1 MRFSEAMTMTEGSDG
16 RFTVTFDRSWW
27 VVSGPNGGII
37 VALLVRAAQARLG
50 TRKCVRT
57 VTTHFL
63 AAPTEGLAEI
73 EVSVD
78 RLGRVAGFATV
89 RMLQDGRNIATALV
103 ATAEL
108 PSPLHEWEQ
117 RRFPD
122 LPALNDTWV
131 MSSESVDV
139 PLHRRWDQRWG
150 LGVPGVPETST
161 IVGGYEAGGWLR
173 LSEPEPYDE
182 AVLAAMSDAWVP
194 AAMVHSGL
202 PIHTPTLELT
212 VHFRTDPR
220 TIELSADS
228 YCAVVFRQLSG
239 REGFLDESGEIWSP
253 DGQLLVLSRQIGI
266 LLPMPDGVTGERKFE
281 RL

>member
-1 MRFSEAMTMTEGSDG
+1 M
-16 RFTVTFDRSWW
+16 
-27 VVSGPNGGII
+27 
-37 VALLVRAAQARLG
+37 ALLVRAAQARLG
-50 TRKCVRT
+50 TEKCVRT

-63 AAPTEGLAEI
+63 AAPTEGMAEI

-78 RLGRVAGFATV
+78 RLGRIAGFATV
-89 RMLQDGRNIATALV
+89 RMLQDGRNIATALI

-117 RRFPD
+117 RCFPD
-122 LPALNDTWV
+122 LPALEDTWV
-131 MSSESVDV
+131 MSSESADV
-139 PLHRRWDQRWG
+139 PLRRRWDQRWG
-150 LGVPGVPETST
+150 LGVPGIPETST
-161 IVGGYEAGGWLR
+161 VDGGYEAGGWLR

-194 AAMVHSGL
+194 AVMVHSGL
-202 PIHTPTLELT
+202 PVHTPTLELT

-220 TIELSADS
+220 TIDLSADS

-253 DGQLLVLSRQIGI
+253 DGQLLVLARQIGI
-266 LLPMPDGVTGERKFE
+266 LLPVPDGVSIERKFE

>member
-1 MRFSEAMTMTEGSDG
+1 MRFSEAMTMTEGGDG

-50 TRKCVRT
+50 TQRCVRT

-63 AAPTEGLAEI
+63 AVPTEGSAEI

-89 RMLQDGRNIATALV
+89 RMVQDGRNIATALV
-103 ATAEL
+103 ATAEV
-108 PSPLHEWEQ
+108 PSSLHEWEQ

-122 LPALNDTWV
+122 LPALDDTWI

-150 LGVPGVPETST
+150 LGVPGLPETST
-161 IVGGYEAGGWLR
+161 INGGYEAGGWLR
-173 LSEPEPYDE
+173 LSEPEIYDE

-194 AAMVHSGL
+194 AVMVHSGL
-202 PIHTPTLELT
+202 PVHTPTLELT

-220 TIELSADS
+220 TIDLSADS

-266 LLPMPDGVTGERKFE
+266 LLPAPDGVTGERKFE